1 MKYIAPEM
9 GVFHIEAEE
18 VIRTSIGLNN
28 KPGDGGWNV
37 DVEVDMGD

>member
-9 GVFHIEAEE
+9 EVFHIEAEK
-18 VIRTSIGLNN
+18 VICTSSGLIN